1 MGLGFGFVVAKV
13 FGLHG
18 TGTKA
23 FVERMRKKRVL
34 KLIYTF
40 FFVFFL
46 QSQYINTIIII
57 IIITAIFSIS
67 IIICVCVYRQCNIN
81 GKLFFITLI
90 VKSYCQN
97 KKEMLKGTK
106 SNQII

>member
-23 FVERMRKKRVL
+23 FVERIKKKRVF

-40 FFVFFL
+40 FFFFFL
-46 QSQYINTIIII
+46 GK
-57 IIITAIFSIS
+57 
-67 IIICVCVYRQCNIN
+67 VNI
-81 GKLFFITLI
+81 LI
-90 VKSYCQN
+90 QLLLLQPYFPYP
-97 KKEMLKGTK
+97 
-106 SNQII
+106 

>member
-40 FFVFFL
+40 FFFFFFGKVNILIQLLLLL
-46 QSQYINTIIII
+46 QPY
-57 IIITAIFSIS
+57 FP
-67 IIICVCVYRQCNIN
+67 YP
-81 GKLFFITLI
+81 
-90 VKSYCQN
+90 
-97 KKEMLKGTK
+97 
-106 SNQII
+106 

>member
-23 FVERMRKKRVL
+23 FVERMKKKRVL

-40 FFVFFL
+40 FFFFFFW
-46 QSQYINTIIII
+46 QSQYINTII

-67 IIICVCVYRQCNIN
+67 IIICMCI
-81 GKLFFITLI
+81 
-90 VKSYCQN
+90 
-97 KKEMLKGTK
+97 
-106 SNQII
+106 

>member
-23 FVERMRKKRVL
+23 FVERMKKKRVL

-40 FFVFFL
+40 FFFFFG
-46 QSQYINTIIII
+46 QSQYINTII

-67 IIICVCVYRQCNIN
+67 IIICMCI
-81 GKLFFITLI
+81 
-90 VKSYCQN
+90 
-97 KKEMLKGTK
+97 
-106 SNQII
+106 

>member
-23 FVERMRKKRVL
+23 FVERMKKKRVL

-40 FFVFFL
+40 FFFFFFGKVNILIQLLLLL
-46 QSQYINTIIII
+46 QPY
-57 IIITAIFSIS
+57 FP
-67 IIICVCVYRQCNIN
+67 YP
-81 GKLFFITLI
+81 
-90 VKSYCQN
+90 
-97 KKEMLKGTK
+97 
-106 SNQII
+106 

>member
-23 FVERMRKKRVL
+23 FVERMKKKRVL

-40 FFVFFL
+40 FFFFFFFGKVNILIQLLLLL
-46 QSQYINTIIII
+46 QPY
-57 IIITAIFSIS
+57 FP
-67 IIICVCVYRQCNIN
+67 YP
-81 GKLFFITLI
+81 
-90 VKSYCQN
+90 
-97 KKEMLKGTK
+97 
-106 SNQII
+106 

>member
-23 FVERMRKKRVL
+23 FVERMKKKRVL

-40 FFVFFL
+40 FFFFFFCKVNILIQLLLLL
-46 QSQYINTIIII
+46 QPY
-57 IIITAIFSIS
+57 FP
-67 IIICVCVYRQCNIN
+67 YP
-81 GKLFFITLI
+81 
-90 VKSYCQN
+90 
-97 KKEMLKGTK
+97 
-106 SNQII
+106 